1 MWLEEEAAIDVHGLA
16 SSALENERERG
27 TLVRSS
33 KMREPKGRKNLV
45 RVKVTEESPHINAW
59 WLMADRQPVVAVV
72 GECGVKWRLE
82 GVMMGPEGGEAGTNS
97 QVCFTYRSVLQAHGR
112 HVPCPLY
119 RELCRR
125 KRLS

>member
-16 SSALENERERG
+16 SSALENQRERG

-45 RVKVTEESPHINAW
+45 RVKVTVKVTEESPHINAW
-59 WLMADRQPVVAVV
+59 WLMADGQRVVAVV

-82 GVMMGPEGGEAGTNS
+82 GVMMGPEGGGYKQS
-97 QVCFTYRSVLQAHGR
+97 SLLHI
-112 HVPCPLY
+112 P
-119 RELCRR
+119 
-125 KRLS
+125 